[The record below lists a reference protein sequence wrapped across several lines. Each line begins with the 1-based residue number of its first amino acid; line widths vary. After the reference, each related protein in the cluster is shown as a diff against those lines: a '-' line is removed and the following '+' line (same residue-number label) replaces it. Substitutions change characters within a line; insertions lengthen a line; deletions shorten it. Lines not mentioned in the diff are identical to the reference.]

1 MLGLKCRDWSPSP
14 TARVLT
20 AFSWGH
26 HQARLLL
33 LPLLV
38 ASSPLAGHAQT
49 PPTMDA
55 GTGGGDAG
63 TGAVV
68 AAPPKPWVCP
78 LEQQV
83 TVLPKVLKKQL
94 GAATR
99 FAEVKKLLEP
109 LLLETRWDMY
119 SSCKEDDPVSVV
131 LDVFRARIVSAET
144 EDVVLQARGKMCG
157 QEQFITGAVLHPLAE
172 KNAYCSINMPFLPG
186 KPEQST
192 SYDPTKIVFAFENL
206 TDPVRKNIR
215 VELVDCPR
223 FCHSELSYWEAQDGS
238 LVKIF
243 GIEWGSGGDYSGS
256 SSSSVSVTAEGKE
269 FPRKLRLK
277 ESFESCGSMV
287 TLPSGEIAHSSAC
300 DEASSEAIYCYQ
312 RNGSQ
317 LTGTFNECGRR
328 NSTYD

>member
-20 AFSWGH
+20 AVSWGR
-26 HQARLLL
+26 HQARLRL

-38 ASSPLAGHAQT
+38 ASSPLAGLAQT
-49 PPTMDA
+49 PPTMAA

-68 AAPPKPWVCP
+68 AAPPKPWGCP

-83 TVLPKVLKKQL
+83 TVLPKALKKQL

-99 FAEVKKLLEP
+99 SAEVKKLLEP
-109 LLLETRWDMY
+109 LHLETRWDMY
-119 SSCKEDDPVSVV
+119 SSCDADDPASVV

-144 EDVVLQARGKMCG
+144 EDVVLQARGTMCG
-157 QEQFITGAVLHPLAE
+157 QEQFIAGAVLHPLAE

-186 KPEQST
+186 KPESSI
-192 SYDPTKIVFAFENL
+192 SYAPTKIVFAFENL
-206 TDPVRKNIR
+206 TDPVRKVIR
-215 VELVDCPR
+215 VELVACPR
-223 FCHSELSYWEAQDGS
+223 FCTSEFSYWEAQDGS
-238 LVKIF
+238 LKKIF
-243 GIEWGSGGDYSGS
+243 GIEWGSGSDFSGS
-256 SSSSVSVTAEGKE
+256 TNSNVSVSAEGKE
-269 FPRKLRLK
+269 FPRKLRVK
-277 ESFESCGSMV
+277 ESVESCGSTV

-312 RNGSQ
+312 RNEPQ
-317 LTGTFNECGRR
+317 LTGTFNECGR
-328 NSTYD
+328 SSPDD